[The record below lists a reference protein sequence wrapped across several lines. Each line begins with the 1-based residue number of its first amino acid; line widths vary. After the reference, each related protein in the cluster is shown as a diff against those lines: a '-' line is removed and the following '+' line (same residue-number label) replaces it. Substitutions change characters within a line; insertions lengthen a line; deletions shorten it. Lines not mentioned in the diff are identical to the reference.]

1 MVQNLDRDFWK
12 SQRIFLTGHTSFK
25 GSWLIAVL
33 EYLGSDIKGYSKFL
47 PSKPSLFN
55 LTKFASKYPFS
66 ENQDILD
73 LDYLNS
79 ELSIYKPSVVIHFA
93 AQSLVRKSY
102 DFPIETFKS
111 NIIGTANV
119 LQSALENNIKRVLI
133 ITTDKVYKDVKNK
146 TYSEDDIIWG
156 SDPYASSKA
165 CAELVTDSYIKS
177 FFNNDQYVATARSG
191 NVIGGGDFSE
201 DRIIPDIFKSIKNKT
216 KLQIRSPNAIRPWQH
231 VLEPIFGYLKL
242 IENMHLGI
250 KQSYNFGPRKDDF
263 LKVIE
268 IVELLKS
275 KNPELSY
282 EIIDQQDNKK
292 ESKTLK
298 LDSSSAINDLKW
310 KQVLNI
316 NEAIDL
322 IQDWKN
328 IYTGKSSDAENLL
341 KRQLNFYM
349 QKF

>member
-1 MVQNLDRDFWK
+1 
-12 SQRIFLTGHTSFK
+12 
-25 GSWLIAVL
+25 
-33 EYLGSDIKGYSKFL
+33 
-47 PSKPSLFN
+47 
-55 LTKFASKYPFS
+55 
-66 ENQDILD
+66 
-73 LDYLNS
+73 
-79 ELSIYKPSVVIHFA
+79 
-93 AQSLVRKSY
+93 
-102 DFPIETFKS
+102 
-111 NIIGTANV
+111 
-119 LQSALENNIKRVLI
+119 
-133 ITTDKVYKDVKNK
+133 
-146 TYSEDDIIWG
+146 
-156 SDPYASSKA
+156 
-165 CAELVTDSYIKS
+165 
-177 FFNNDQYVATARSG
+177 
-191 NVIGGGDFSE
+191 
-201 DRIIPDIFKSIKNKT
+201 
-216 KLQIRSPNAIRPWQH
+216 
-231 VLEPIFGYLKL
+231 
-242 IENMHLGI
+242 MHLGI
-250 KQSYNFGPRKDDF
+250 KQSYNFGPRKEDF

-298 LDSSSAINDLKW
+298 LDSSSAIHDLSW

>member
-1 MVQNLDRDFWK
+1 
-12 SQRIFLTGHTSFK
+12 
-25 GSWLIAVL
+25 
-33 EYLGSDIKGYSKFL
+33 
-47 PSKPSLFN
+47 
-55 LTKFASKYPFS
+55 
-66 ENQDILD
+66 
-73 LDYLNS
+73 
-79 ELSIYKPSVVIHFA
+79 
-93 AQSLVRKSY
+93 
-102 DFPIETFKS
+102 
-111 NIIGTANV
+111 
-119 LQSALENNIKRVLI
+119 
-133 ITTDKVYKDVKNK
+133 
-146 TYSEDDIIWG
+146 
-156 SDPYASSKA
+156 
-165 CAELVTDSYIKS
+165 
-177 FFNNDQYVATARSG
+177 
-191 NVIGGGDFSE
+191 
-201 DRIIPDIFKSIKNKT
+201 
-216 KLQIRSPNAIRPWQH
+216 
-231 VLEPIFGYLKL
+231 
-242 IENMHLGI
+242 MHLGI